1 MNLETHTDRLVLRPF
16 KPEDTIALH
25 TLAGNPELAKWTQSF
40 SIPFTLQKA
49 EEWISRAIDQTA
61 NKTNITFSL
70 HLKDNDELVGAAS
83 FRLTG
88 DQEAE
93 LGYWLGVEF
102 QGKGYCVEAV
112 REVIRF
118 ALVSFHVKRIVG
130 RCAADNQASVKVM
143 ARCGMQPVK
152 EDDGTL
158 LIKQNLVQLLTFD
171 LACDGLFYQKRME
184 QESHRE
190 A

>member
-1 MNLETHTDRLVLRPF
+1 MNLNTHTDRLILRPF
-16 KPEDTIALH
+16 NPEDTIALL
-25 TLAGNPELAKWTQSF
+25 TLAGNPELAKWSRSF

-49 EEWISRAIDQTA
+49 EEWISRAINQTA

-70 HLKDNDELVGAAS
+70 HLKCNDKLVGAAS

-88 DQEAE
+88 AQEAE

-118 ALVSFHVKRIVG
+118 AASSFNVKRIFG
-130 RCAADNQASVKVM
+130 RCAAENQASVKVM
-143 ARCGMQPVK
+143 VRCGMQPV
-152 EDDGTL
+152 EGGAETL
-158 LIKQNLVQLLTFD
+158 LIKQNLVQLLTFE
-171 LACDGLFYQKRME
+171 LVLSR
-184 QESHRE
+184 
-190 A
+190 